1 MVQVTQ
7 DADDLVDL
15 NNFAAKKTVSA
26 GALGLGLLSS
36 NADQV
41 RFDSFSKL
49 QFDFTAK
56 ISSPEGGEK

>member
-1 MVQVTQ
+1 MQVTQ

-41 RFDSFSKL
+41 RFDSFSNP
-49 QFDFTAK
+49 QFDLTVK
-56 ISSPEGGEK
+56 ISSPEEGEK